1 MASAIDVGM
10 ENDIHPMDKTVLA
23 ERLSFW
29 ALAKTYGIK
38 GIAYKGPA
46 FQSLQINGDKAVVKF
61 DSPHLT
67 SYKKPLTTFEIA
79 GSDRVFY
86 PAEAEIKGG
95 EITVKSS
102 KVAKPVAVRYAFK
115 EWVVGEL
122 YDNNGL
128 PVSSFRTDEW

>member
-1 MASAIDVGM
+1 
-10 ENDIHPMDKTVLA
+10 
-23 ERLSFW
+23 
-29 ALAKTYGIK
+29 
-38 GIAYKGPA
+38 
-46 FQSLQINGDKAVVKF
+46 VKF